1 MNNKIYL
8 FLGILI
14 VVIIAVILIINSY
27 LNDEFVLKSDPVVID
42 TQLNKQELI
51 ASSPMD
57 LSLSINQFS
66 DDKTSY
72 IVVSVGKREGYK
84 TEWFQANNTK
94 IEIKLPEGLEI
105 IEGNSNS
112 TINISG
118 AEIFKNKIRI
128 KAVKNGEWVVEVHA
142 RSYETPLFDY
152 IGDIELLFIL
162 VNDNEILISDRSFT
176 SPSGEE
182 YIRGMDKV
190 D

>member
-118 AEIFKNKIRI
+118 AE
-128 KAVKNGEWVVEVHA
+128 
-142 RSYETPLFDY
+142 
-152 IGDIELLFIL
+152 
-162 VNDNEILISDRSFT
+162 
-176 SPSGEE
+176 
-182 YIRGMDKV
+182 
-190 D
+190 